1 MLLAHVKADYS
12 FGVTLAIRRPTS
24 PTLIGA
30 SIIATGIILVF
41 RSAGTW
47 ASCVAMNRFLFPTRR
62 GMASQPYLIYSVAT
76 FMSRNGL

>member
-47 ASCVAMNRFLFPTRR
+47 
-62 GMASQPYLIYSVAT
+62 G
-76 FMSRNGL
+76 